1 MFETTCTECG
11 GTAKVPFKPTP
22 GKPVY
27 CTDCFNKN
35 RSRRDENRQV
45 SVNPRNVWARRR
57 PDGQKEKEREYVP
70 VAFNTLQGFFVI
82 DAPCGVHSYQSNS
95 KYIVQS

>member
-1 MFETTCTECG
+1 MLIGNSLFQLSNNLIEVKCLSRKEMFETTCTECG

-70 VAFNTLQGFFVI
+70 VAFNTL
-82 DAPCGVHSYQSNS
+82 
-95 KYIVQS
+95 